1 MKGQTDQL
9 IAAVDDLLIAEAA
22 GHRQRQIILLGLL
35 DQVQH
40 PIQQIT
46 DFDRLTIQALGK
58 QNRELGRF
66 DLQNATDDGRIDPL
80 RAGRD
85 QRMPL
90 LNEGARHKLDQM
102 NRNHRHMAAAEH
114 SDAALSL
121 VLQQRQLLSQG
132 VHPIKRR
139 KI

>member
-1 MKGQTDQL
+1 MSLLQL
-9 IAAVDDLLIAEAA
+9 F
-22 GHRQRQIILLGLL
+22 
-35 DQVQH
+35 
-40 PIQQIT
+40 T
-46 DFDRLTIQALGK
+46 
-58 QNRELGRF
+58 
-66 DLQNATDDGRIDPL
+66 ATDAAPYAWSLL

-90 LNEGARHKLDQM
+90 LYEGARHKLDEM
-102 NRNHRHMAAAEH
+102 DRNHRHMAAAEH